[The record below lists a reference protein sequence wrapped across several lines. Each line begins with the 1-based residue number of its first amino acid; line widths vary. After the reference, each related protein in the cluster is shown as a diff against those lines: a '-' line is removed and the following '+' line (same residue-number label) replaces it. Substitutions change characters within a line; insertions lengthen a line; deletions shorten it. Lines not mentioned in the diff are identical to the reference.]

1 MKNIVCQFGLL
12 LYKFT
17 WKLPAL
23 HARPLSSHRKI
34 GGTISLKLP
43 IFEEEHLVWLVILY
57 IEYFALPAWP
67 LSPQK
72 KMGGHGLAKLTDF
85 QRRRF
90 GLVGLFIWTFSTL
103 RARPL
108 SSRRKM
114 GGRFCENWRFSKH
127 AIEFGWPFYV
137 NIFRPARAAFI
148 VSNNLII
155 FTKRIVLK

>member
-1 MKNIVCQFGLL
+1 MEKWGGRFCENWRFSMKNIVCQFGLL

-67 LSPQK
+67 LSPHIK
-72 KMGGHGLAKLTDF
+72 LGGHGLAKLTDF

-108 SSRRKM
+108 SIDGKMGWTIWRKLAISRRSLAL
-114 GGRFCENWRFSKH
+114 EVASLFSVPSS
-127 AIEFGWPFYV
+127 F
-137 NIFRPARAAFI
+137 
-148 VSNNLII
+148 L
-155 FTKRIVLK
+155 